1 MVETNGTPRAILLIQ
16 RDAAQRRISRKEKYL
31 EYLREQV
38 NSTQRT
44 IDQYQVRIQEI
55 NHSLD
60 ALD

>member
-16 RDAAQRRISRKEKYL
+16 RDAAQRQISRKEKYL
-31 EYLREQV
+31 EYLREQI

>member
-16 RDAAQRRISRKEKYL
+16 RDAAQRQISRKEKYL

-55 NHSLD
+55 NLSLD

>member
-1 MVETNGTPRAILLIQ
+1 MVETNRTPRAILLIQ
-16 RDAAQRRISRKEKYL
+16 RDAAQRQISRKEKYL

>member
-16 RDAAQRRISRKEKYL
+16 RDAAQRQISRKEKYL